1 MLFLPGFIIPEAPE
15 DLTSFSFILYLSLIS
30 KRNLVTQL
38 SIEIIFSFPPKPS
51 KIISAI
57 GALKLNTQSTNPTLT
72 GSTVHITAEIPLNTA
87 CIKYSPGAKN
97 IKANSNG
104 SVTPVKNAEIDPA
117 SNNPYTTFFLIL
129 LFTMIHC

>member
-15 DLTSFSFILYLSLIS
+15 DLISFSFIV
-30 KRNLVTQL
+30 LVL
-38 SIEIIFSFPPKPS
+38 R
-51 KIISAI
+51 
-57 GALKLNTQSTNPTLT
+57 
-72 GSTVHITAEIPLNTA
+72 
-87 CIKYSPGAKN
+87 N